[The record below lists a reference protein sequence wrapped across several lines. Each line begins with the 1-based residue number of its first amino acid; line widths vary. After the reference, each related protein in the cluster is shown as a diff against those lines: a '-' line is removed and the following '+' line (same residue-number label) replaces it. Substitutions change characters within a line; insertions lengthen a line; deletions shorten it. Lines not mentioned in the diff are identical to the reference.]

1 MFSLTVFSI
10 FVLFF
15 ILMIFVKDKEVLL
28 RIVKVFLIIILG
40 GLVIMGILAIFT
52 GVYETLTGEFDQKQL
67 FIQLAAGILF
77 VAAGGIPLYIFFVSR
92 VIKIRKFERRKKQY
106 PDAPWMWVDHW
117 SKKRIFYYSK
127 GPTALVWF
135 VLFGLMAGLSF
146 VSYANREVILSK
158 ARSHDVEFIL
168 FFIVLAVI
176 LIPCFIYAIS
186 LLRGHLKFGN
196 SVFEMSTYPGII
208 GGELAGTIHTKIKQ
222 SSKKGFNLEL
232 RCGYMDLTTKVGR
245 ELENRYMEKILWSEE
260 QETSCGNL
268 PKGLYGVSIPVSFS
282 VPADVPESDAWSSD
296 KRIAWTLSAS
306 SNVDGAS
313 YSSRFD
319 VPVFQDRNG
328 RLKMNRH

>member
-1 MFSLTVFSI
+1 MFSFTVFLI

-52 GVYETLTGEFDQKQL
+52 GVSEFLNGDFDQKQL
-67 FIQLAAGILF
+67 FIQVGAGILF
-77 VAAGGIPLYIFFVSR
+77 VAAGGFSLYTFFVSR
-92 VIKIRKFERRKKQY
+92 VIMIRKFERRKNQY

-117 SKKRIFYYSK
+117 SKKRIVYYSK

-146 VSYANREVILSK
+146 VSYVNREIILSK
-158 ARSHDVEFIL
+158 AKSHDVEFIL

-176 LIPCFIYAIS
+176 LIPCFFYAIS

-196 SVFEMSTYPGII
+196 SIFEMSTYPGII
-208 GGELAGTIHTKIKQ
+208 GGKLAGTIHTKIKQ
-222 SSKKGFNLEL
+222 SSKKEFDLEL
-232 RCGYMDLTTKVGR
+232 RCGYIDLTTKVGR
-245 ELENRYMEKILWSEE
+245 EMKNRYMTKILWSEA
-260 QETSCGNL
+260 QKTSRGNL
-268 PKGLYGVSIPVSFS
+268 SRSLYGISIPVSFS
-282 VPADVPESDAWSSD
+282 IPADVPESDAWSSD
-296 KRIAWTLSAS
+296 KRIVWTLLAS

-313 YSSRFD
+313 YLSKFD

-328 RLKMNRH
+328 SLEMNS